1 MGKLLKFL
9 IDYIWVSLSL
19 SAVFVLY
26 MIKDSEHIN
35 LILILLCAVIYC
47 ILVYKLQVILL
58 GIYTKLGTKN
68 DTIKVLN
75 NEIENASLIC
85 LPIYIGFCGLL
96 VYVVNKD
103 MIILVFIIA
112 TLLFTKIKYIYFSP
126 FLYFKYNFYIV
137 TSIKN
142 QRYLLITTQK
152 DIKTIESFTSLV
164 RLNNFSFLEI

>member
-1 MGKLLKFL
+1 MKFL

-35 LILILLCAVIYC
+35 LILILLFAVIYC

-58 GIYTKLGTKN
+58 GIYIKLGTKN

-75 NEIENASLIC
+75 NEIENASLTC

-126 FLYFKYNFYIV
+126 FLYFKYNFYII